1 MNHIKVAFETAPV
14 VPVLTIGDAGQA
26 GKLATVL
33 AAAGLTAVEVTLR
46 TDAALDAIANMKT
59 AAPDLLVGAG
69 TILNPDDL
77 DSALKAGSDFL
88 VSPGLPAKL
97 RDAVVANDA
106 VMIPG
111 VATPTE
117 AMQRYDEGFAMLK
130 LFPAGVVGGVSMLS
144 ALAGPL
150 PQLRFMPTGGVS
162 AANLADYIKLPNVAA
177 VGGTWLAREADLNAD
192 DWDGIEQR
200 SREALTLALAAA

>member
-1 MNHIKVAFETAPV
+1 MNHVKAAFSAAPV

-26 GKLATVL
+26 AQLATVL
-33 AAAGLTAVEVTLR
+33 AAADLTAVEVTLR
-46 TDAALDAIANMKT
+46 TDAALEAIENMKK

-77 DSALKAGSDFL
+77 ESALKAGSDFL

-97 RDAVVANDA
+97 RDAVVANST

-117 AMQRYDEGFAMLK
+117 AMQRYDEGFEMLK
-130 LFPAGVVGGVSMLS
+130 LVPAGVVGGVAMLS

-162 AANLADYIKLPNVAA
+162 AGNLTADIKLPNVAA
-177 VGGTWLAREADLNAD
+177 VGGTWLAREADLNAG

-200 SREALTLALAAA
+200 SREALKLALSAA